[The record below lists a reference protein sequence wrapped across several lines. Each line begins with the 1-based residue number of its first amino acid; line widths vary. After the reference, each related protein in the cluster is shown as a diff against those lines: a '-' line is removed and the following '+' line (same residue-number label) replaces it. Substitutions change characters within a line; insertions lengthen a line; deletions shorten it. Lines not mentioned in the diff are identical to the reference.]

1 MCVVAVVAAIVCL
14 LAPAANAQVNEQPD
28 FLPHGILPLVIT
40 PPIKGMKLEP
50 ALTTMEAIPLTAKE
64 TSEIADRASLYNF
77 QKIEYEH
84 LTRRL
89 DTQCGEWGCLYNG
102 HCVKGIC
109 HCFPGWKGKHCEEK
123 SRPESLCRGRW
134 LTTRHYACLQTRHT
148 MRRRERKPFYTSSTT
163 TITCPGFQRLYK
175 ISSIC
180 MSTTRKSCCTKFS
193 ALPQARPQQR
203 QRHPRQTLRMQLPV
217 SSKRCQVTPLF
228 PVCDNLPNSPRPLS
242 ESFYEKSWSNQE
254 KRRAKRKQARKLA
267 REAIG
272 KRLRQQ
278 KPARR
283 VGFVNKSLQSN
294 WPWKIPRRSYLWQIS

>member
-123 SRPESLCRGRW
+123 NPS
-134 LTTRHYACLQTRHT
+134 
-148 MRRRERKPFYTSSTT
+148 YTAT
-163 TITCPGFQRLYK
+163 QR
-175 ISSIC
+175 
-180 MSTTRKSCCTKFS
+180 T
-193 ALPQARPQQR
+193 
-203 QRHPRQTLRMQLPV
+203 
-217 SSKRCQVTPLF
+217 
-228 PVCDNLPNSPRPLS
+228 
-242 ESFYEKSWSNQE
+242 
-254 KRRAKRKQARKLA
+254 
-267 REAIG
+267 
-272 KRLRQQ
+272 
-278 KPARR
+278 
-283 VGFVNKSLQSN
+283 
-294 WPWKIPRRSYLWQIS
+294 